1 MEDLI
6 FTQGNSGAVVQK
18 YTGHGSQLTIPDTW
32 NGYPVTEIGAYAFSG
47 CTSLVS
53 VTLPSHLE
61 TIGDHAFYHCHALTC
76 IRLAK
81 GPRCVGNGAFM
92 NCYALHDI
100 YIQGMY
106 GIRGLVMDFS
116 NELTCHITAPDGTPF
131 VLLFPEYDYSY
142 EETLPRGIMS
152 VPYGSGS
159 FYRACVMLEKIQFA
173 DYDREFKRAVRMDS
187 PATAQRIALYRLFYP
202 YELRPIFRQAYIE
215 YLTQHAAE
223 VADAVLSAR
232 DLSFLTLLLEQNILP
247 LDVLQD
253 AIAQAS
259 GMDFPEGV
267 SLLMEHRMTRF
278 GSQKRRFTL

>member
-6 FTQGNSGAVVQK
+6 FTQGTSGIVVQK
-18 YTGHGSQLTIPDTW
+18 YTGHASQLTIPDSW
-32 NGYPVTEIGAYAFSG
+32 NGQPVTEIGAYAFSH
-47 CTSLVS
+47 CTSLIS
-53 VTLPSHLE
+53 VTLPSYLE
-61 TIGDHAFYHCHALTC
+61 AIGDHAFYHCHALTC

-81 GPRCVGNGAFM
+81 GPRFVGNGAFM

-116 NELTCHITAPDGTPF
+116 SELTVHITAPDGTPF
-131 VLLFPEYDYSY
+131 MLLFPEYDYSY

-152 VPYGSGS
+152 VSYGSGA

-187 PATAQRIALYRLFYP
+187 PATTQKIALYRLLYP
-202 YELRPIFRQAYIE
+202 YQLRPIFRQAYID
-215 YLTQHAAE
+215 YLIQNAAE
-223 VADAVLSAR
+223 VIRTVLDAR
-232 DLSFLTLLLEQNILP
+232 DIPVLTFLLENNILSQE
-247 LDVLQD
+247 VLQD
-253 AIAQAS
+253 AIAHAA

-278 GSQKRRFTL
+278 GAQKRRFTL